1 LREDVSYKGGDEK
14 RRKYMPQSTIIVLE
28 ETTMAIPLNKLV
40 GMTPE
45 IAAKLKDKEIHD
57 SDQLLDAS
65 RTPHERKE
73 LAKHCGITTRAFLAL
88 ADRADLAR
96 IHGVGGVLSD
106 LLEQIKGVKTVSD
119 LAKQRPVALYHELE
133 DLIEEK
139 TIKLVGRVPSIKMMN
154 DWIKQAK
161 ALEKTLF

>member
-1 LREDVSYKGGDEK
+1 
-14 RRKYMPQSTIIVLE
+14 
-28 ETTMAIPLNKLV
+28 MAIPLSKLV
-40 GMTPE
+40 GMTPAIE
-45 IAAKLKDKEIHD
+45 GKLNEKGIHD

-65 RTPHERKE
+65 RTPHERNE
-73 LAKHCGITTRAFLAL
+73 LAKHCGLTRQKLLAL

-106 LLEQIKGVKTVSD
+106 LLEQIEGVKTVPD
-119 LAKQRPVALYHELE
+119 LAKQRSEHLHHQLE

-139 TIKLVGRVPSIKMMN
+139 KIKLVGRAPSLELVK

-161 ALEKTLF
+161 ALEKIL

>member
-1 LREDVSYKGGDEK
+1 
-14 RRKYMPQSTIIVLE
+14 
-28 ETTMAIPLNKLV
+28 MAIPINKLV

-45 IAAKLKDKEIHD
+45 LEAKLKEQGIHD

-65 RTPHERKE
+65 RTPSDRKA
-73 LAKHCGITTRAFLAL
+73 LAKHCGVTARAILGL

-106 LLEQIKGVKTVSD
+106 LLEHIKVKTVSD
-119 LAKQRPVALYHELE
+119 LAKERPDHLHHVLE
-133 DLIEEK
+133 ELIEK
-139 TIKLVGRVPSIKMMN
+139 KKIKLVGRVASLEMVK

-161 ALEKTLF
+161 AMEKVL

>member
-1 LREDVSYKGGDEK
+1 
-14 RRKYMPQSTIIVLE
+14 
-28 ETTMAIPLNKLV
+28 MAIPLNKLV

-45 IAAKLKDKEIHD
+45 IEAKLEEKGIHD
-57 SDQLLDAS
+57 SDQLVDAS
-65 RTPHERKE
+65 RTPHERRE
-73 LAKHCGITTRAFLAL
+73 LGKHCGISARAFLAL

-106 LLEQIKGVKTVSD
+106 LLEQVKGVKTVSD
-119 LAKQRPVALYHELE
+119 LAKQRPAALHHELE

-139 TIKLVGRVPSIKMMN
+139 KIKLVGRVASIEMVT

-161 ALEKTLF
+161 ALERALF

>member
-1 LREDVSYKGGDEK
+1 
-14 RRKYMPQSTIIVLE
+14 
-28 ETTMAIPLNKLV
+28 
-40 GMTPE
+40 MTSE
-45 IAAKLKDKEIHD
+45 IEAKLKGKGIHD

-65 RTPHERKE
+65 RTPHERRA
-73 LAKHCGITTRAFLAL
+73 LGKHCGMSARAFLAL

-119 LAKQRPVALYHELE
+119 LAKQRPVRLHHELE

-139 TIKLVGRVPSIKMMN
+139 KIKLVGRAPSSNMVS
-154 DWIKQAK
+154 DWINQAK
-161 ALEKTLF
+161 ALEAALF

>member
-1 LREDVSYKGGDEK
+1 
-14 RRKYMPQSTIIVLE
+14 
-28 ETTMAIPLNKLV
+28 MAIPLKKLV
-40 GMTPE
+40 GMTSE
-45 IAAKLKDKEIHD
+45 IEAKLKDKGIHD

-65 RTPHERKE
+65 RTPHERRE
-73 LAKHCGITTRAFLAL
+73 LGKHCGMSARAFLAL

-119 LAKQRPVALYHELE
+119 LAKQRPVRLHHELE

-139 TIKLVGRVPSIKMMN
+139 KIKLVGRAPSSKMVS
-154 DWIKQAK
+154 DWINQAK
-161 ALEKTLF
+161 ALEAALF